1 MTRTID
7 NEKTQVCCKYNDL
20 TSTIQMNKGGYN
32 PTIKCMCPSL
42 LAAPQSFEG
51 RKLYLSNV
59 ASLHNPFQV
68 ANCACTT
75 SNSLLKLLQDGNCP
89 CRPLQTSTS
98 QCGALTAPAELL
110 QGHKLHLQ
118 NLPVFTSL
126 CAGVN
131 CTCLCG
137 EDNCAC
143 SNYNSLQ
150 KALWEGNCACR
161 TFVNLQEY
169 LQGYRKAYWNHL
181 ESW

>member
-51 RKLYLSNV
+51 RKLYPSNV

-75 SNSLLKLLQDGNCP
+75 SNSLLKILQDGNCP

-137 EDNCAC
+137 KIIALAVTITAFRRLCGKVTALVEH
-143 SNYNSLQ
+143 LQ
-150 KALWEGNCACR
+150 
-161 TFVNLQEY
+161 TFKSTCGVTAKPTEII
-169 LQGYRKAYWNHL
+169 
-181 ESW
+181 